1 MLGLLS
7 LSCLQLGVT
16 AIGHIRIV
24 PLVLYWVFTWLA
36 QGPKAKE
43 RVYQQQFTT
52 FGTVV
57 TVGKS
62 CLRNQG
68 KMRLQDHCMDVQQLH
83 LMLPL

>member
-1 MLGLLS
+1 MPLLV
-7 LSCLQLGVT
+7 QLGVT

-57 TVGKS
+57 TVSSKASLTGITS
-62 CLRNQG
+62 PGCTRIWCQ
-68 KMRLQDHCMDVQQLH
+68 
-83 LMLPL
+83 